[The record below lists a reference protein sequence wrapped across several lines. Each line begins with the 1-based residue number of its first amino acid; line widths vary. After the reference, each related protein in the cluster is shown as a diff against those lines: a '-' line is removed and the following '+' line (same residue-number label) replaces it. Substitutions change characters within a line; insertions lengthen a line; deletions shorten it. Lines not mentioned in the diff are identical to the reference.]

1 MPKQSSSTI
10 FSPGRP
16 LPALMQRLANHGGGR
31 VVLVFMLVLLPFIIA
46 NALAKLTLE
55 AEHWLH
61 LRNAIKVAVLTA
73 AYWYYVRRIEQR
85 AVTELAGPG
94 ALRELARGFVVAT
107 GLIAVPVVLLWV
119 AGYYQVQGIA
129 VSFSLLH
136 LFVGF
141 FSVAVLEELL
151 FRAIL
156 FRLLERSFGTVWAI
170 FVSSALFS
178 AVHLLNPHADLL
190 STVQLLLLGLLFIAA
205 FLATRRLWLCVGLH
219 WGWNYAQGGL
229 FSSPVSGSE
238 ADGLLQATMSGPA
251 WLTGGDFGIEA
262 SVLASAGALLCTV
275 WLLQA
280 ARKQQV
286 WLAPFWRRAAA
297 KTVITE

>member
-1 MPKQSSSTI
+1 MPEQSTSDLY
-10 FSPGRP
+10 SPGRP
-16 LPALMQRLANHGGGR
+16 LPALLQRLANHGAGR
-31 VVLVFMLVLLPFIIA
+31 VALVFLLVLLPFIIA
-46 NALAKLTLE
+46 NAVTKLTLE

-94 ALRELARGFVVAT
+94 ALSELIRGFVMAT
-107 GLIAVPVVLLWV
+107 ALIAVPVVLLWV
-119 AGYYQVQGIA
+119 AGYYQVQGVA
-129 VSFSLLH
+129 FHFSLLH

-156 FRLLERSFGTVWAI
+156 FRLLERSFGTAWAI

-178 AVHLLNPHADLL
+178 AVHLVNPHADVL
-190 STVQLLLLGLLFIAA
+190 STVQLLVLGLLFIAA
-205 FLATRRLWLCVGLH
+205 FLYTRRLWLCVGLH

-229 FSSPVSGSE
+229 FSSPVSGAK

-251 WLTGGDFGIEA
+251 WLTGGEFGIEA
-262 SVLASAGALLCTV
+262 SVLASAGALTCTV
-275 WLLQA
+275 WLLQKT
-280 ARKQQV
+280 RKQPNGLGQ
-286 WLAPFWRRAAA
+286 
-297 KTVITE
+297 